1 MDSATLK
8 FGDSVSFKTG
18 FNIYLNMNDG
28 APDVTGKSEILTFIV
43 LDGASELIYEF
54 SLLLLIF
61 IN

>member
-28 APDVTGKSEILTFIV
+28 APDIAGKSEMLKFVV
-43 LDGASELIYEF
+43 LDGASELIYAF
-54 SLLLLIF
+54 SFLLLIL